1 VAKASRLDLG
11 VTARTILAI
20 AYVVVQGALLATASA
35 RPDGV
40 FAFRMFNESSTISI
54 DLFRRIRKTD
64 GTEVLAPTD
73 GRWQAK
79 DESGAQHSVS
89 WNDRVRDPIL
99 GTLGRP
105 VHAAYGVDAQLFRLQ
120 HALDDF
126 VETLTGDRETTAL
139 VARVG
144 IVKNGRPRTE
154 RQLESARR

>member
-1 VAKASRLDLG
+1 M
-11 VTARTILAI
+11 TTRTILAI
-20 AYVVVQGALLATASA
+20 AYVVVQVALLVTASA

-54 DLFRRIRKTD
+54 DLFRRVRNND
-64 GTEVLAPTD
+64 GTEALVPTD
-73 GRWQAK
+73 GRWQVK
-79 DESGAQHSVS
+79 DDSGAVHAVS
-89 WNDRVRDPIL
+89 WTDRVRDPIL
-99 GTLGRP
+99 STLGRP

-120 HALDDF
+120 HALDD
-126 VETLTGDRETTAL
+126 VAQTLTGDKETTAL